1 MCFEVVPGVL
11 SGGMCIPGF
20 AVFEV
25 EACFED
31 QGVGDA

>member
-1 MCFEVVPGVL
+1 MYFEVVPGVL
-11 SGGMCIPGF
+11 IGGTCIPGF

-25 EACFED
+25 ESGFKD